1 MTRQLVLMMSV
12 AVAFGACGKKDASSD
27 KTEAKTAEAKPA
39 EAKAKPA
46 EAKAKPA
53 EAKAK
58 PAEAVAKPAEAKEQ
72 PAEAKAK
79 PADVKPATAA
89 DLKNPASIAQTAP
102 ESFKVKMDTSKGS
115 FVIEVFRK
123 WAPNGA
129 DRFYSLVQAGYFND
143 VRFFRVIAGFMAQ
156 FGIHGDP
163 AVATAWRPARISDD
177 PVVESNKRGYLTF
190 ATAGPNTR
198 TTQLFINFRDNIQ
211 LDRMGFAPI
220 GKVIS
225 GMEIVDA
232 IHSGYGEGAPRGR
245 GPMQG
250 RVQAEGNS
258 YLEKDFPD
266 LDYIKSATVIN

>member
-1 MTRQLVLMMSV
+1 MTRQFVLMVSV

-27 KTEAKTAEAKPA
+27 KAESKTAEAKPA
-39 EAKAKPA
+39 EAEAKPA
-46 EAKAKPA
+46 EAEAKPA
-53 EAKAK
+53 EAEAK
-58 PAEAVAKPAEAKEQ
+58 PAQAEAKPAA
-72 PAEAKAK
+72 
-79 PADVKPATAA
+79 AA
-89 DLKNPASIAQTAP
+89 DLKNPASLAQTAP

-115 FVIEVFRK
+115 FVIEVIRK

-198 TTQLFINFRDNIQ
+198 TTQLFINFRDNVQ

-250 RVQAEGNS
+250 RVQAEGNT
-258 YLEKDFPD
+258 YLEKDFPE
-266 LDYIKSATVIN
+266 LDYIKSATVVN